1 MDDGQWLLAGRV
13 GRPHG
18 LDGSFHVSQA
28 SPRLL
33 DVGMTVRVG
42 SESRVITRRAGQES
56 RPIIALEGCRDRA
69 EAQAIQ
75 GQELFVA
82 RDAAPDLPEDE
93 WWQEDL
99 EGCTVR
105 DGSNVVGTVVRMLAL
120 PSVDVLEV
128 SRADGE
134 PELLVPLV
142 GDAVRSVDVERK
154 EIQVDLQFLSQE

>member
-18 LDGSFHVSQA
+18 LDGSFHVAHA

-33 DVGMTVRVG
+33 DVGMSVRVG

-56 RPIIALEGCRDRA
+56 RPIIALEGCEDRLG
-69 EAQAIQ
+69 AQALQ
-75 GQELFVA
+75 GQELRVP
-82 RDAAPDLPEDE
+82 RGAAPALPEDE
-93 WWQEDL
+93 WWAEDL

-105 DGSNVVGTVVRMLAL
+105 DGQRVVGTVARMMSL

-128 SRADGE
+128 NRPDGE
-134 PELLVPLV
+134 PALLVPLV
-142 GDAVRSVDVERK
+142 GDAVLSVDVEQK
-154 EIQVDLQFLSQE
+154 EIQIDLQFLD